1 MKIYKVKLTVEAE
14 NQEQLN
20 EKMQA
25 FQDLQSNLPHEDF
38 LQAVEIIVEHPEIV
52 DFIKEVAPEGDEEL
66 SLTDYISI
74 AQKAFAR
81 FAD

>member
-1 MKIYKVKLTVEAE
+1 MNIYKVKLTVEAKDE
-14 NQEQLN
+14 KQLK

-25 FQDLQSNLPHEDF
+25 FQDLQTNLSHEDF

-81 FAD
+81 FGD